1 MFLNFLQDEHFQ
13 IERSGDLEEEQL
25 VSDIVVEQEHIKAD
39 FKMFRFC
46 RKALAASSEDV
57 S

>member
-1 MFLNFLQDEHFQ
+1 M
-13 IERSGDLEEEQL
+13 ERSGDLEEEQ
-25 VSDIVVEQEHIKAD
+25 VVRDIVVEQEHIKAD
-39 FKMFRFC
+39 LKMFRFC